1 MVCVCIYLCQ
11 VRSYLCG
18 ETSADRC
25 LVGVRIIVSVIA
37 PTGRDWKA
45 NSIRSWLR
53 HSSLVSTILL
63 GLTRKKNNAF
73 RGQSGQRKAQSK
85 KLWVKSNHGIRV
97 SKTRS
102 IKLAP
107 LLIRHILQY
116 VWCFQIGGDP
126 SPSLR
131 LLPLSLTD
139 TQNHPRQFFEP
150 LFRELICPSGR
161 RSNVKAIWQI
171 CLGGWGVFDFVC
183 SPGPYILQRGNWGL

>member
-1 MVCVCIYLCQ
+1 MHFEVSQGSVKHNPKNSG
-11 VRSYLCG
+11 R
-18 ETSADRC
+18 
-25 LVGVRIIVSVIA
+25 GVITA
-37 PTGRDWKA
+37 FELLDLKPT
-45 NSIRSWLR
+45 N
-53 HSSLVSTILL
+53 
-63 GLTRKKNNAF
+63 
-73 RGQSGQRKAQSK
+73 GQP
-85 KLWVKSNHGIRV
+85 V

-139 TQNHPRQFFEP
+139 TQNHPRQFFER

-171 CLGGWGVFDFVC
+171 CLWGWGVFDFVC
-183 SPGPYILQRGNWGL
+183 SPGPYILRRGNWDL

>member
-85 KLWVKSNHGIRV
+85 KLWVKSNHGIRGQSV
-97 SKTRS
+97 R
-102 IKLAP
+102 A
-107 LLIRHILQY
+107 
-116 VWCFQIGGDP
+116 
-126 SPSLR
+126 
-131 LLPLSLTD
+131 
-139 TQNHPRQFFEP
+139 
-150 LFRELICPSGR
+150 
-161 RSNVKAIWQI
+161 A
-171 CLGGWGVFDFVC
+171 
-183 SPGPYILQRGNWGL
+183 